1 MPIDFVNY
9 FELKAVWVKGC
20 RNGNVCR
27 LNVIERGFFRAC
39 LTYTKVNGVIVS
51 RMVLSMLRRLIEILT
66 MTPRME
72 ALKQGFEKVKTLIG
86 NSLLIR
92 VFPKILDCVKNLD
105 YILYLGLLNHEFN
118 LQSHLGIVSMY
129 G

>member
-1 MPIDFVNY
+1 M
-9 FELKAVWVKGC
+9 KG
-20 RNGNVCR
+20 
-27 LNVIERGFFRAC
+27 GFFRAC

-92 VFPKILDCVKNLD
+92 VFPKILDWVKNLD
-105 YILYLGLLNHEFN
+105 YILYLYLGLLNHESIYKAI
-118 LQSHLGIVSMY
+118 LEL
-129 G
+129 

>member
-1 MPIDFVNY
+1 MSIDFVNY

-20 RNGNVCR
+20 RNGNIQK
-27 LNVIERGFFRAC
+27 LNPIERGFFRAC

-51 RMVLSMLRRLIEILT
+51 NMVLSMLRRLIEILT

-72 ALKQGFEKVKTLIG
+72 ALKQGFKKVKTMIKNGNLIG
-86 NSLLIR
+86 M
-92 VFPKILDCVKNLD
+92 FPKILDWVKNLD